1 MRVRHGG
8 MPSPRMRAG
17 SVPCRPMPA
26 RPFSVR
32 RRAWLGG
39 AAAWLAGASGA
50 GFAQPSPPVT
60 VGVDAALLA
69 SGLAP
74 RLAAALLHDTGLR
87 IAWQGGPSGAVLER
101 LERGEL
107 DAALV
112 FDPPGEQALLAQHLV
127 HDRRPVAR
135 TALVLVGPA
144 PRRAGRRAASGRAD
158 DLAAGAGPTRGGLR
172 AALERIAALGAR
184 GQACFVASGEPG
196 GARALEREAWQGLA
210 PPPGT
215 SWWRTAGPGPAAAL
229 ELARSSRGYALV
241 ERGLWQ
247 SLGPAAAGL
256 AVVVDGDPALAV
268 DYHVMRAFRARH
280 PAGRLLVAWLAGPAG
295 QQVVAG
301 FGRGY
306 RSA

>member
-1 MRVRHGG
+1 
-8 MPSPRMRAG
+8 
-17 SVPCRPMPA
+17 MPA
-26 RPFSVR
+26 RPPSVR

-39 AAAWLAGASGA
+39 AAALLASASGA
-50 GFAQPSPPVT
+50 GFAQRSPPVT

-87 IAWQGGPSGAVLER
+87 IAWHGGASGAVLER

-144 PRRAGRRAASGRAD
+144 PRRAGRRAAPGREG
-158 DLAAGAGPTRGGLR
+158 DLAAGAGPTRGVLR

-184 GQACFVASGEPG
+184 GKACFVASGEPG
-196 GARALEREAWQGLA
+196 GARTLEREAWQGLA
-210 PPPGT
+210 PPGA

-229 ELARSSRGYALV
+229 ELARGSGGYALV

-247 SLGPAAAGL
+247 SLGPAAAGWRWCST
-256 AVVVDGDPALAV
+256 AT
-268 DYHVMRAFRARH
+268 RRWR
-280 PAGRLLVAWLAGPAG
+280 WTTT
-295 QQVVAG
+295 
-301 FGRGY
+301 
-306 RSA
+306 